1 MLALYDSGIGRLR
14 CPAPPGVPG
23 DVTFQI
29 TFNKQQFITLGKFR
43 YFDTQQG
50 LTFAPSSVSFYVKS
64 FITSCQLGI

>member
-50 LTFAPSSVSFYVKS
+50 LTFAPSSVSFLRQVIHYY
-64 FITSCQLGI
+64 L